1 MRYGEKL
8 AYWPEVTQKSRD
20 LNPGQSGKGG
30 SFWGQEARTCVAV
43 QLQGSHRVPLGLS
56 FPICYMGKERSQL
69 DPLPLPPSAGL
80 LAWNLT
86 AMVHPGALQR
96 PYSGGPGNSQ
106 SVPTLG

>member
-1 MRYGEKL
+1 MRYGEEL

-30 SFWGQEARTCVAV
+30 SFWGQEARTRVAV

-56 FPICYMGKERSQL
+56 FPI
-69 DPLPLPPSAGL
+69 
-80 LAWNLT
+80 WNLT